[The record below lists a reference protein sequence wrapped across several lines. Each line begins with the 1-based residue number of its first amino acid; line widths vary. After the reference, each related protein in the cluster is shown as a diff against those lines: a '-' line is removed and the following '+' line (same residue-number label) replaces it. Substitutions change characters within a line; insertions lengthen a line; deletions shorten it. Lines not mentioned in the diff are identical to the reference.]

1 MQDVCGTASSSSSKC
16 GTASSSSSSNCGTAI
31 SSRNKCGTVSSSSS
45 KVIGAAAAVVQI
57 RRVLVCSGKVEVVAA
72 AVVRLKW

>member
-1 MQDVCGTASSSSSKC
+1 MQDVCGNASSSSSKC
-16 GTASSSSSSNCGTAI
+16 GTA
-31 SSRNKCGTVSSSSS
+31 SSSSS

-72 AVVRLKW
+72 AVVRLK